1 MKKLLV
7 IFNNSI
13 VQIVLSAIPAIWFA
27 YFSVFSSQS
36 SFFYNE
42 EGELTPLSIV
52 INIVMLTSML
62 FFSVLGIIEKKIQ
75 KNQRIKYDKIYNS
88 IISGIDECSSIIR
101 NKQIEN
107 LGITNKTA
115 LMSDY
120 RSAIYTIITD
130 VLHCLAEITQVERS
144 SFVATYF
151 FKDNNMNY
159 WASISSDDGYKGIK
173 QIDLMNNPASVLYQ
187 LLSQSGSV
195 FYCSKQKA
203 QKDGKYVADN
213 RDLDQINF
221 NLPMGSIFGSNWSI
235 KDINGEIIFENV
247 ITIASYG
254 KEICTEKDAVTKK
267 TIIETVLKIFRHQFI
282 QTAFA
287 YSLLEKHK

>member
-1 MKKLLV
+1 M
-7 IFNNSI
+7 
-13 VQIVLSAIPAIWFA
+13 A
-27 YFSVFSSQS
+27 
-36 SFFYNE
+36 
-42 EGELTPLSIV
+42 
-52 INIVMLTSML
+52 
-62 FFSVLGIIEKKIQ
+62 IEKA
-75 KNQRIKYDKIYNS
+75 KNEYEIFRVKQDKEY
-88 IISGIDECSSIIR
+88 ISKALYYATEV
-101 NKQIEN
+101 EN
-107 LGITNKTA
+107 
-115 LMSDY
+115 
-120 RSAIYTIITD
+120 
-130 VLHCLAEITQVERS
+130 
-144 SFVATYF
+144 
-151 FKDNNMNY
+151 
-159 WASISSDDGYKGIK
+159 KGIK